1 MPLQLKP
8 TIFEVEIHDN
18 KIKFAALPMRAMERL
33 TAKESEAAVLPDQQ
47 ERAAALVG
55 VHHEVVL
62 TALKLADNE
71 VSADDLKDFDAPTL
85 NTLFLAIMKA
95 HGMTLASKMG
105 EVEAKVGE
113 ANPR

>member
-1 MPLQLKP
+1 MQLKP

-18 KIKFAALPMRAMERL
+18 KIKFAALSMRAMERL
-33 TAKESEAAVLPDQQ
+33 TAKETE
-47 ERAAALVG
+47 AAALTDAKERADALVA
-55 VHHEVVL
+55 VHHSVVL
-62 TALKLADNE
+62 NALKAADNE
-71 VSADDLKDFDAPTL
+71 VTEDDLKDFDAPTF